1 MEILDHLG
9 PLLGRAHEAHRAVV
23 AEELGRLGLTPKGFG
38 ALTAL
43 DAEGP
48 LPQIELAR
56 RQGID
61 RTTMVAVVD
70 ELEGLG
76 AVRRERDERDRRAYA
91 IELTTAGRRLLA
103 RARPV
108 LRAAE
113 EEFLAP
119 LPARD
124 RERLKDALRLL
135 LEAHASG
142 VSSSSSARMR

>member
-1 MEILDHLG
+1 VL
-9 PLLGRAHEAHRAVV
+9 EA
-23 AEELGRLGLTPKGFG
+23 ES
-38 ALTAL
+38 
-43 DAEGP
+43 P

-56 RQGID
+56 RQGVD

-76 AVRRERDERDRRAYA
+76 AVRRERDGRDRRAYA
-91 IELTTAGRRLLA
+91 IELTAAGRRLLG

-108 LRAAE
+108 LTAAE

-119 LPARD
+119 LPADD